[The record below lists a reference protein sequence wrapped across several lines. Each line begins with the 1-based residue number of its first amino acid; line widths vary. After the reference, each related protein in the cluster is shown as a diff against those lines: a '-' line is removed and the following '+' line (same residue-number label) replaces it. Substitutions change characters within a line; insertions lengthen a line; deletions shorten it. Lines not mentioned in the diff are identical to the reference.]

1 MPPCL
6 SASSFSSAVS
16 VTVLLSLILHQPS
29 SSETL
34 FWLSPRL
41 ETPPVSH
48 IFRIFFFLSFYFP
61 LGLVLFFPEAPDR
74 FFSCALLIFGL
85 LSEGEIPASP
95 HTHSATIRGR
105 GSQPFGMYQTSL
117 KVRAKERDFHAESPY
132 GSSECSAMGSP
143 LGPLVSQSSGGAQN
157 PSSLPDSG
165 LGVMLHPRSP
175 QGWEVQLPILDV
187 ADPD

>member
-74 FFSCALLIFGL
+74 FFSCALPIFGL
-85 LSEGEIPASP
+85 PSKVEIPASP

-105 GSQPFGMYQTSL
+105 RRGNQPFGMYQTSL

-143 LGPLVSQSSGGAQN
+143 LGSLVSQSSGEAQN

-165 LGVMLHPRSP
+165 LGVNAAPKVPPGLGGAAAHS
-175 QGWEVQLPILDV
+175 GCG
-187 ADPD
+187 